1 MVRTN
6 QEDLKAEL
14 PKGLLKRVF
23 AFAKPYRGRIALL
36 MATILLM
43 SSLAVVTPL
52 IIKRIIDVAIPTR
65 DTAMLG
71 WLSLGILGTA
81 VAMGLVA
88 VGMRLLT
95 AGIGEG
101 LIFDLRVALF
111 DHVQRMPIAFFTRTQ
126 TGALISRL
134 SNDVVGAQRA
144 VTETTSG
151 LMQVAADL
159 VMTVIAMTI
168 LEWRLT
174 LVALVVVPLFVLPTR
189 RMAGILGRL
198 VKRQM
203 ESNAS
208 MNTQMTERFQVG
220 GALLVKLFGNYGSE
234 AGQFAEKA
242 GDVRDMGVKTALYGR
257 LFYMSFTVVAAAGTA
272 LAYWLGG
279 RMVIAGTLQL
289 GTIVAFSLYL
299 TRLYGPITGLS
310 NIPVEIKT
318 ALVSFDRVFEV
329 LDFPSP
335 IREKPG
341 AIALESPAG
350 RVEFDNVW
358 FRYPTGAEV
367 SIPSL
372 EEGKVEAAPEEG
384 AWVLKGVSF
393 TIEPGKKVALVG
405 PSGAGKTTIS
415 ALVPRLFDV
424 TEGAVRL
431 DGVDVRDL
439 TLQSISD
446 AVAAVPQDAHLFHDT
461 IGANLRYANPGA
473 SDENLVEATK
483 AANIYDLIATLPDGF
498 NTLVG
503 ERGYRLSG
511 GEKQRLAIARVLL
524 KNPSIVILDEATA
537 HLDSESELVIQSAL
551 NRVLSGRSSLVI
563 AHRLSTI
570 VNADE
575 ILVIDEGRIVE
586 RGTHEELIRAGG
598 LYQDLYRTQFTGRS
612 ETWELPPV
620 TTVG

>member
-1 MVRTN
+1 MSYHEMWRMVRTN

-23 AFAKPYRGRIALL
+23 VFAKPYRGRIALL
-36 MATILLM
+36 MATILFM

-52 IIKRIIDVAIPTR
+52 IIKRIIDVAIPTG

-151 LMQVAADL
+151 LMQVVADL

-208 MNTQMTERFQVG
+208 MNTQMTERIQVG

-272 LAYWLGG
+272 LA
-279 RMVIAGTLQL
+279 
-289 GTIVAFSLYL
+289 
-299 TRLYGPITGLS
+299 
-310 NIPVEIKT
+310 
-318 ALVSFDRVFEV
+318 
-329 LDFPSP
+329 
-335 IREKPG
+335 
-341 AIALESPAG
+341 
-350 RVEFDNVW
+350 
-358 FRYPTGAEV
+358 
-367 SIPSL
+367 
-372 EEGKVEAAPEEG
+372 
-384 AWVLKGVSF
+384 
-393 TIEPGKKVALVG
+393 
-405 PSGAGKTTIS
+405 
-415 ALVPRLFDV
+415 
-424 TEGAVRL
+424 
-431 DGVDVRDL
+431 
-439 TLQSISD
+439 
-446 AVAAVPQDAHLFHDT
+446 
-461 IGANLRYANPGA
+461 
-473 SDENLVEATK
+473 
-483 AANIYDLIATLPDGF
+483 
-498 NTLVG
+498 
-503 ERGYRLSG
+503 
-511 GEKQRLAIARVLL
+511 
-524 KNPSIVILDEATA
+524 
-537 HLDSESELVIQSAL
+537 
-551 NRVLSGRSSLVI
+551 
-563 AHRLSTI
+563 
-570 VNADE
+570 
-575 ILVIDEGRIVE
+575 
-586 RGTHEELIRAGG
+586 
-598 LYQDLYRTQFTGRS
+598 
-612 ETWELPPV
+612 
-620 TTVG
+620 